1 MTLSAEFK
9 IVAQEGVDQFLE
21 QFTASSNELIHTEQ
35 GVLSEH
41 PQDFNLGSAL
51 GFLEGSISVVFTNMN
66 KKQMTQEENLEIR
79 KMISKIAPKI
89 KQLIFDAQHR

>member
-1 MTLSAEFK
+1 MTLSEEFQT
-9 IVAQEGVDQFLE
+9 VTQEGIDQFLE
-21 QFTASSNELIHTEQ
+21 QFTATSNELIHTEQ
-35 GVLSEH
+35 GFLSDH

-51 GFLEGSISVVFTNMN
+51 GFLEGTISAAFTNMY
-66 KKQMTQEENLEIR
+66 KRQMTQEENFEIR